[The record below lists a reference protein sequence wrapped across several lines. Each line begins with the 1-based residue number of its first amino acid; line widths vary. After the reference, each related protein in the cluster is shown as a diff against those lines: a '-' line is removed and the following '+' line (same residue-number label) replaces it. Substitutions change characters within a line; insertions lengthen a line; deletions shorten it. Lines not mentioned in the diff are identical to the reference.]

1 MALLFFVERQT
12 MNKREYIIFIL
23 LFFAA
28 AGLAGESA
36 LRTSADANR
45 PKKEIKKI
53 VSLSPSNTEILFAL
67 GAGDEIVGVTTYC
80 DYPAQ
85 ALSKEKIGGFF
96 APDIEKIVLLNPDA
110 ILANS
115 TLQSEAIRQLQ
126 RAGLYV
132 MPVKNANLDEIL
144 ESIAII
150 AQTIGRE
157 KEGDALRQKLDAGRR
172 DAKIRLARYTGKPR
186 VFIEVWDKP
195 ILTVGRR
202 SYLSGLVAEAGGI
215 NVAGGADADYYN
227 WDIEKIY
234 AANPDVYLRLRG
246 NDMGSRADIMPDTLR
261 ELEAVR
267 GGRVVTVFG
276 DWIVRPGPR
285 SIEALPQIM
294 DAVYSEGREK

>member
-1 MALLFFVERQT
+1 
-12 MNKREYIIFIL
+12 MNKREYILFIM
-23 LFFAA
+23 FFLIA
-28 AGLAGESA
+28 AGLAGEGA
-36 LRTSADANR
+36 LRPPSVEDR
-45 PKKEIKKI
+45 PRQKITKI

-67 GAGDEIVGVTTYC
+67 GADAEIVGVTTYC

-96 APDIEKIVLLNPDA
+96 APDIEKIVLLGPDVVF
-110 ILANS
+110 ANS

-132 MPVKNANLDEIL
+132 MPVKNADIDEIL
-144 ESIAII
+144 ASVDTI

-157 KEGDALRQKLDAGRR
+157 KEGGALRQKLDAGRR
-172 DAKIRLARYTGKPR
+172 EAKTRLARHTDKPR

-261 ELEAVR
+261 ELGAVR

-285 SIEALPQIM
+285 SIEALPQIV
-294 DAVYSEGREK
+294 DAVYGEGR

>member
-1 MALLFFVERQT
+1 